1 MSGACDDDKKEAQQH
16 EIAASSIRSGL
27 AELELKTSQ
36 VLQRLENVKT
46 APPPTPTDAPQQQSI
61 DFNANTSD
69 VTDKSE
75 DLSSSLAS
83 NSVSVVAL
91 LHGSRKPPSEIL
103 KSLEQLISY
112 ADSEDEPEFPLP
124 ALDDVSHLA
133 LISHSIVAYLSH
145 LDRKQLVRVTG
156 NIAGDT
162 THWLGTL
169 FRFMDP
175 ASSFHNDNADAI
187 LRVVRLAIVARCPGY
202 LEGGIPALAH
212 PCLYISENTTPM
224 RLQYA
229 CRQLGIPLDAIRLIP
244 ANSTFGTM
252 DLSLLQRQ
260 IQIDLASQRTPLL
273 VVADIGASLCGY
285 VDNLL
290 RMHDICKTHNLWL
303 HATGHGLAALV
314 CSQGP
319 GVISSYVDSIVLS
332 LGSWL
337 GVPSLPIVLLHRQL
351 QNAALNSFESDPI
364 LSRRLNAL
372 SLWTSLQALGRDSI
386 SERIHVAFQTCSIL
400 FEIASECEGIKV
412 VSRAPGAQSG
422 KSLVDVINKPLDVNL
437 LFETAASVVVFQFDG
452 STTLNTSTTG
462 DDTSSLEGVKS
473 LEKLHNA
480 SYFDRLNSW
489 LGQILQRDCPNFDF
503 EIIEHAVHGTCIRYC
518 PLELSLG
525 EQPPTA
531 ENLENFAQSLETHVD
546 ILRATIKHKATFM
559 HLVEKSDVLR
569 LVNLPEWAG
578 MGGVRFVPEGWET
591 LLTDQAK
598 TELNKLNVDLVET
611 LKATDNAFS
620 LGEGPDGLICVRFGM
635 VTHETDVEELL
646 DLVVSVGKNVQ
657 ENSRVLDTMS
667 EIVKRGIQ
675 AATAD
680 LQRETEERLWQ
691 EGILR
696 HVPVVGR
703 VFNWW
708 SPPAKEAGIKG
719 RSLNLT
725 QGVVESTEN
734 IYKYHMQMGGT
745 HGQLPANKS
754 PPTPMV
760 QTPIITAANEIPPV
774 FPNSNNQQ
782 TTTNSP
788 ATANE
793 AIKDVN
799 TANAATN
806 VVTTTATN
814 PTPNGPS
821 NGTAAMDG
829 HNRTVSQSSGAS
841 APELVAINNSAIISD
856 KTENPNINLTANPTA
871 NVRSS

>member
-1 MSGACDDDKKEAQQH
+1 MSAMSGETNEYTK

-36 VLQRLENVKT
+36 VLQRLENVKAVPVENPT
-46 APPPTPTDAPQQQSI
+46 DGLPPTEGVENLTLDERTAAQQQ
-61 DFNANTSD
+61 
-69 VTDKSE
+69 
-75 DLSSSLAS
+75 
-83 NSVSVVAL
+83 NSAATPTRVAQQ
-91 LHGSRKPPSEIL
+91 LHGIRKPPSEIL
-103 KSLEQLISY
+103 KSLEMLISY
-112 ADSEDEPEFPLP
+112 SDSDEDPEFPLP

-145 LDRKQLVRVTG
+145 LDAKQLVRVTRS
-156 NIAGDT
+156 IAGDT

-175 ASSFHNDNADAI
+175 SSSFHNDNADAI

-212 PCLYISENTTPM
+212 PCLYISENTTPL

-244 ANSTFGTM
+244 GNSTFGTM
-252 DLSLLQRQ
+252 DLSVLQRQ
-260 IQIDLASQRTPLL
+260 IQIDLQSNRTPLL
-273 VVADIGASLCGY
+273 VIADVGASLCGY
-285 VDNLL
+285 VDNIM
-290 RMHDICKTHNLWL
+290 RMHEICKANNLWL

-319 GVISSYVDSIVLS
+319 GVISSLVDSITLS

-337 GVPSLPIVLLHRQL
+337 GIPSLPIVLLHRQL
-351 QNAALNSFESDPI
+351 NNSALNAFDQDPI
-364 LSRRLNAL
+364 LSRRLNSLA
-372 SLWTSLQALGRDSI
+372 LWTSLQALGRDAI
-386 SERIHVAFQTCSIL
+386 ADRIHVAFQTCSIL
-400 FEIASECEGIKV
+400 FEMVSECEGIKV
-412 VSRAPGAQSG
+412 VSRPPGAQSG
-422 KSLVDVINKPLDVNL
+422 KTLSDVINKPLDVNL
-437 LFETAASVVVFQFDG
+437 LFETAAPVVVFQFDG
-452 STTLNTSTTG
+452 SVTVTANLPTDSNTSHG
-462 DDTSSLEGVKS
+462 SDEIKP
-473 LEKLHNA
+473 LEKVSNP

-503 EIIEHAVHGTCIRYC
+503 EIIEHATHGTCIRYC

-531 ENLENFAQSLETHVD
+531 KNLESLAQSLETHVD

-559 HLVEKSDVLR
+559 YLVEKSDVLR
-569 LVNLPEWAG
+569 FVNLPDWAG
-578 MGGVRFVPEGWET
+578 MGGVRFVPDGWES

-598 TELNKLNVDLVET
+598 TELNKLNADLVES

-635 VTHETDVEELL
+635 VTHETDVDELL
-646 DLVVSVGKNVQ
+646 DLVVSVGRNVQ

-667 EIVKRGIQ
+667 EIVKRGIE

-680 LQRETEERLWQ
+680 LQRESEEKLWQ

-708 SPPAKEAGIKG
+708 SPPPKETGIKG

-734 IYKYHMQMGGT
+734 IYKYHMQISAT
-745 HGQLPANKS
+745 HNQLPANKS

-760 QTPIITAANEIPPV
+760 QTPLINPTDKVPPV
-774 FPNSNNQQ
+774 FPS
-782 TTTNSP
+782 TSAGSTTNNSP
-788 ATANE
+788 TSQKSLNEEAASKQQQQQHSPSKTGNAGQTAP
-793 AIKDVN
+793 
-799 TANAATN
+799 
-806 VVTTTATN
+806 TTVAGN
-814 PTPNGPS
+814 SDP
-821 NGTAAMDG
+821 G
-829 HNRTVSQSSGAS
+829 HNRNISQSSAAS
-841 APELVAINNSAIISD
+841 SVPELVAINNNSAINNSETTQTPTTTATNEIS
-856 KTENPNINLTANPTA
+856 K
-871 NVRSS
+871 S

>member
-1 MSGACDDDKKEAQQH
+1 MSGACDDDKKEAQQN

-46 APPPTPTDAPQQQSI
+46 SPTPTDAPQQSI

-69 VTDKSE
+69 ATDKSL
-75 DLSSSLAS
+75 DVSSSS
-83 NSVSVVAL
+83 GGGGVNSSAVSVVGL
-91 LHGSRKPPSEIL
+91 LHGNRKPPSEIL

-244 ANSTFGTM
+244 ANTTFGTM

-372 SLWTSLQALGRDSI
+372 ALWTSLQALGRDAI

-452 STTLNTSTTG
+452 STTVTTSTAN
-462 DDTSSLEGVKS
+462 DNDTSSLEGIKS

-503 EIIEHAVHGTCIRYC
+503 EIIEHAVYGTCIRYC

-680 LQRETEERLWQ
+680 LQRETEEKLWQ

-734 IYKYHMQMGGT
+734 IYKYHMQMSGT

-760 QTPIITAANEIPPV
+760 QTPIITAVNEIPPV
-774 FPNSNNQQ
+774 FPNSNSQ
-782 TTTNSP
+782 TTNNSP

-799 TANAATN
+799 A
-806 VVTTTATN
+806 TTTATA
-814 PTPNGPS
+814 TSVAATQNGPIY
-821 NGTAAMDG
+821 GTAPLDG

-856 KTENPNINLTANPTA
+856 KKENPTA
-871 NVRSS
+871 NFSSS